1 MERTWR
7 WFGKNDKITL
17 AMLRQIGVEGIVTA
31 LHDVPLGEVWTREKI
46 RDLREYIESYGMRW
60 SVVESLPVVET
71 IKYGGP
77 DRDEQIEVYK
87 ESLCNL
93 SAEGIHTIPASF
105 GWSDL
110 GSWGSLR
117 LNSSTDD
124 SGNATLGT
132 DIHMFECEGCV
143 VRTSSL
149 KKVVLQGLEDYIVA
163 EKDGSL
169 LVCKLS
175 EEQRIKDFSK

>member
-1 MERTWR
+1 ME
-7 WFGKNDKITL
+7 K
-17 AMLRQIGVEGIVTA
+17 
-31 LHDVPLGEVWTREKI
+31 
-46 RDLREYIESYGMRW
+46 
-60 SVVESLPVVET
+60 
-71 IKYGGP
+71 
-77 DRDEQIEVYK
+77 
-87 ESLCNL
+87 
-93 SAEGIHTIPASF
+93 AEGIHTIPASF